1 VADPQGRAHHGDDRR
16 RLSPPPPQGT
26 APITTATTLLWIRHG
41 DARAASPE
49 NARDILHGDTDPP
62 LSATG
67 RTQADAAA
75 TALARL
81 PVAALYASDLTRA
94 RETAGPAAAA
104 LGVPVRTVK
113 AFRERH
119 FGAWEGCRPADLARD
134 RPGDWDRMWH
144 DPDFAPP
151 GGESLAALSTRVL
164 PAVAEVVAA
173 HPGELV
179 AVVAH
184 GGSIR
189 VAVSQ
194 VLGLSLP
201 GLMRLSLTHG
211 HASAV
216 RYFSDGAA
224 QVLAVN
230 LPPEAWG
237 EAPREGSPP
246 VVS

>member
-1 VADPQGRAHHGDDRR
+1 VGRV
-16 RLSPPPPQGT
+16 
-26 APITTATTLLWIRHG
+26 
-41 DARAASPE
+41 
-49 NARDILHGDTDPP
+49 
-62 LSATG
+62 
-67 RTQADAAA
+67 QADAAA

-94 RETAGPAAAA
+94 LGTAGPAAAA

-134 RPGDWDRMWH
+134 RPGDWGRMWH

-211 HASAV
+211 HASVV
-216 RYFSDGAA
+216 RHFPDGAA